1 MASHPKSAP
10 LCALCPS
17 PATDTIDVSS
27 GAHLPVCDACRDGL
41 THTPTVPMPWEEA
54 FNPAVHS
61 LHAAVLDALVEG
73 LRGADDP
80 DVGAHEWVGVTIAN
94 DRFDTG
100 EAA

>member
-1 MASHPKSAP
+1 MASSTKSAP

-17 PATDTIDVSS
+17 LATDTLDMSS

-61 LHAAVLDALVEG
+61 LHAAVLDGLLVAMRE
-73 LRGADDP
+73 ADDP